1 MPYLG
6 STPAVTALNETDIV
20 DEAITSVKIVDD
32 NVTLA
37 KLAAGTDGN
46 IISFDSSG
54 DPIAIATGTSGH
66 FLSSGG
72 AGVTP
77 SFAEKTAGYT
87 ITAEQATTSG
97 TSVTFSNIPSGVQ
110 RVVIMAEGT
119 SNNVGAGQNIGIQLG
134 DSGGLETSGYIGC
147 GGSILEA
154 GTSAVT
160 RSTSGFL
167 WRVDASPA
175 QYFIGAMNFFLKD
188 VTNNTWVATIG
199 GVVGQDADR
208 QGAVGGGVKSLS
220 AVLTQL
226 KVFPLSGAFDAGSI
240 SVMYK

>member
-20 DEAITSVKIVDD
+20 DEAITSVKIADN

-54 DPIAIATGTSGH
+54 DPITIATGTSGH

-77 SFAEKTAGYT
+77 SFAEKSVGYT

-97 TSVTFSNIPSGVQ
+97 TGVTFSNIPSGVQ
-110 RVVIMAEGT
+110 RVIVMVEGT
-119 SNNVGAGQNIGIQLG
+119 SCASDGDIYIQLG
-134 DSGGLETSGYIGC
+134 DGGGLESSGYIAS
-147 GGSILEA
+147 GGYILQA
-154 GTSAVT
+154 GTTGVT
-160 RSTSGFL
+160 RSTSSFI
-167 WRVDASPA
+167 WRHEGAPA
-175 QYFIGAMNFFLKD
+175 YTYLGAMNFFLKD
-188 VTNNTWVATIG
+188 VTNNTWVATVAG
-199 GVVGQDADR
+199 NHGDGAAR
-208 QGAVGGGVKSLS
+208 CAVGGGVKSLS

-226 KVFPLSGAFDAGSI
+226 KIFPQNGAFDAGSI